1 MKIAVCVSLVP
12 DSTTKVKIAA
22 TGKEIDDTGVTYI
35 INPYDE
41 YAVEEAV
48 QIKEKNGG
56 EVTVLS
62 YGTDKAK
69 EAIKKAYQMGADK
82 GILIKSASK
91 SFDSLTVSQNLAGVL
106 KELNPDII
114 FFGKQSIDFDGA
126 VVPNMTAELL
136 GLPSVNIVTKLE
148 ISENEATA
156 EREIEGGKEVVKFS
170 LPAVIGAQKGLNNP
184 RYPNLKSIMASKSKP
199 VEERQPLSES
209 NNTEITEMKLPD
221 AKGQGKI
228 FTNGISDV
236 PELVRLLREE
246 AKII

>member
-12 DSTTKVKIAA
+12 DSTTKVRIAPS
-22 TGKEIDDTGVTYI
+22 GNEIDDAGVTYI

-41 YAVEEAV
+41 FAVEEAV
-48 QIKEKNGG
+48 QLKEKNGG
-56 EVTVLS
+56 EVTVIS
-62 YGTDKAK
+62 YGPDKSK

-82 GILIKSASK
+82 GILIKSTLK
-91 SFDSLTVSQNLAGVL
+91 HFDSFTVAKNLADVL

-114 FFGKQSIDFDGA
+114 LFGKQSIDFDGS
-126 VVPNMTAELL
+126 VVPNMTAEIL
-136 GLPSVNIVTKLE
+136 GLPSVNVVTKLE
-148 ISENEATA
+148 INGNEATA
-156 EREIEGGKEVVKFS
+156 EREIEGGKEVVKIF

-199 VEERQPLSES
+199 VEERKPAYEN

-228 FTNGISDV
+228 FTNGVTDV